1 MLPTMLPVNRSN
13 YNSPRILL
21 KPGRYRV
28 YGFPPMTGLLL
39 NKWIEVHPNNPP
51 GCYGV
56 SDLEI
61 ASTIPNLSHIT
72 DEQGTVVWRAQS

>member
-1 MLPTMLPVNRSN
+1 MLPVNRSN
-13 YNSPRILL
+13 YSSPPIVLQ
-21 KPGRYRV
+21 PGRYRV

-39 NKWIEVHPNNPP
+39 NKWIVVRPSNPP
-51 GCYGV
+51 GCYGP

-72 DEQGTVVWRAQS
+72 DEQGKVVWRASS